1 MVPPDRSGIMRM
13 PLEIIAWRGA
23 ALFVSADT
31 GLRLLSLMAIRSGR
45 AGEASEL
52 AWPRGISGI
61 CRVTAWPSVSRG
73 K

>member
-1 MVPPDRSGIMRM
+1 M

-45 AGEASEL
+45 AGEAKRFASAARNIGNLPRYRL
-52 AWPRGISGI
+52 AVCQPWQ
-61 CRVTAWPSVSRG
+61 VTRKG
-73 K
+73 